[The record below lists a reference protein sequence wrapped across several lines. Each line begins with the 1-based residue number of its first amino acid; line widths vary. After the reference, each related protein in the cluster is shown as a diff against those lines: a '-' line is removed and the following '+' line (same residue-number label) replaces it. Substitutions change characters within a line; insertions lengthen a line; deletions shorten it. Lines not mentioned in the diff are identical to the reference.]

1 MQTSNGQGVEQNH
14 SVNTQGTRKVSKTK
28 VLLTS
33 AQAEFMDLVLSHGT
47 SELVRSLKMI
57 HDLALYHSDVPFDDL
72 EKVALFDIKLLWE
85 GLEEIS
91 REA

>member
-1 MQTSNGQGVEQNH
+1 MQTSNGQGVEQHH

-28 VLLTS
+28 VLLTT

-47 SELVRSLKMI
+47 GELSRSLKMI
-57 HDLALYHSDVPFDDL
+57 HDLALYHSDIPFDDP
-72 EKVALFDIKLLWE
+72 EKAALFDIKLLWE